1 MLLSLKNN
9 RSLTFYQN
17 CPIGTTS
24 KLSGREMGGVVS
36 TIIADVSLTTSATT
50 VGYNTQLKQYL
61 SFCSEQERIL
71 MDKTSQ
77 YMNHIRQ
84 ENPNPST
91 SIIRDKSTFTN
102 VKRLVTREELMKLQ
116 ISDKTS
122 LPLAKSELNEL
133 KAAISGKNL
142 SNLSDGELKRII
154 DGIIKRDPSDYLVAL
169 KEFKSTGKISDLLQS
184 SPEKLA
190 SLKKALEDIDL
201 SKISN
206 EQYKKLVENYCEKIE
221 YHHRESIS
229 SNPQKQSMPD
239 NIEPLKTSAH
249 DAKHLDEET
258 GRINYKKPLNENPL
272 NRKQD
277 LKKANSNRVAKN
289 ELCGLG
295 LAVAIGAGIG
305 LTIGFITT
313 LAQSGVTPDS
323 LRIAAAEGVRAG
335 VESGSL
341 AAVSYGIGRTLGE
354 VATKAITGAM
364 GNLGIGIG
372 ENIVK
377 MVNMGVVG
385 TMTTIVFS
393 VYQFIKFK
401 LNGVE
406 TLEALIQVG
415 KQALFSMSLLAVSIA
430 AQGIWGGAAGIIVSI
445 SIGIL
450 LIIYSAGD
458 AIHQRHI
465 AEEIRIYTV
474 NECYPVFA

>member
-1 MLLSLKNN
+1 MLTTLKNN
-9 RSLTFYQN
+9 RSLTFYQQTQVEQPSQLSVAYTGGIIAGAVSN
-17 CPIGTTS
+17 FSHTTS
-24 KLSGREMGGVVS
+24 
-36 TIIADVSLTTSATT
+36 TITA
-50 VGYNTQLKQYL
+50 GYNSQLKQYL
-61 SFCSEQERIL
+61 DFCIKQEQVL
-71 MDKTSQ
+71 TDKTAEF
-77 YMNHIRQ
+77 MDHVRQ
-84 ENPNPST
+84 NIPNPNASQ
-91 SIIRDKSTFTN
+91 IRDKSSWGA
-102 VKRLVTREELMKLQ
+102 VKKLVTREELMKLQ

-122 LPLAKSELNEL
+122 LPFGKSELNEL
-133 KAAISGKNL
+133 KSAIRGKDL
-142 SNLSDGELKRII
+142 SNLSDGELKKII

-169 KEFKSTGKISDLLQS
+169 KEFKATGKVSDLLQS
-184 SPEKLA
+184 SKLDD
-190 SLKKALEDIDL
+190 LRKALEDVDL
-201 SKISN
+201 SKITN
-206 EQYKKLVENYCEKIE
+206 DQYKHLVEKYCEKIE

-249 DAKHLDEET
+249 DAKHFNEET
-258 GRINYKKPLNENPL
+258 GKIDYKKPLNERPL

-277 LKKANSNRVAKN
+277 LKSGNRNRIIKN

-313 LAQSGVTPDS
+313 LAQTGVTPDS
-323 LRIAAAEGVRAG
+323 LKIAVAEGAKAG

-364 GNLGIGIG
+364 QNLGMGIS
-372 ENIVK
+372 ENMIK

-393 VYQFIKFK
+393 VYQFIKQK
-401 LNGVE
+401 LNGME
-406 TLEALIQVG
+406 TREALIQVG

-430 AQGIWGGAAGIIVSI
+430 AQGIWGGSAGIIVSI
-445 SIGIL
+445 SVGIIM
-450 LIIYSAGD
+450 IIYAVCD

-465 AEEIRIYTV
+465 AEEIRVYTI
-474 NECYPVFA
+474 NECYPAFA